1 MKPLIR
7 LLIVLLLAP
16 LPALAGSSSNSKEG
30 LAVRSAEQ
38 AMGAGQPEKAR
49 AALILA
55 LADSPDN
62 PYLLYNIALTHYAQ
76 KDYPKARE
84 ILLQVEGMDTQT
96 PLRALVLAQM
106 GNIEAH
112 IANEVYDRNPGD
124 SIDHLRRA
132 HQLFESALKADP
144 SQTIASAND
153 TPARNGLVGL
163 ILDRDGRQIEVAG
176 QSKNLSDR
184 IEKLMATQRDI
195 EEVIELDPGNG
206 TARSLRAKTR
216 DGLISALVEMGDAD
230 IGKAAAV
237 LEITKNERSLHEA
250 LDDARTGANAYRDAL
265 LLQPDSNPI
274 KEKLQKANAL
284 TAQILVAI
292 GTRNLNDAET
302 ANAKKKPEE
311 LENALQNFQEAT
323 EVDPDDATAQKMQ
336 AETSKALADLY
347 EKTADNLVA
356 KAEQQNRPD
365 GEAESRTEAHE
376 NYTEAQHHAPENAEL
391 KAKTDENARALAK
404 LLDKTGTEKLDQGI
418 ALTKSEPDKAVA
430 TLESAS
436 SDLSRAAQLMQE
448 HGLNADATEKAKA
461 QAEAAMNQLNQNPA
475 EAARKS
481 ADTAKQAAQS
491 AEQSSTQAEQA
502 AAKAEVEKSSAA
514 QQAAQSPQKA
524 QKASEQSAQAAQRA
538 SEAAKSAQSAAE
550 QAAQAQ
556 QQGQSEQAVSAAK
569 QAEQQSQKALTAAN
583 QAAQSANQ
591 AKQPGSQTPSPQ
603 DSAQAASKAAQ
614 QAQAAAQAAQ
624 TASQQKNAQSANQAA
639 QQAKAAAQQAQ
650 SSAQQAAQQMP
661 QSASASAAAQS
672 AQQAQQSAN
681 TAQAAAQQAMLNQL
695 SQSSESALKALHE
708 ARDQAAAMSVSNGD
722 AERSADKPPSYQSM
736 AYVLKGKDFN
746 KKKGGGSNSR
756 IGTGQANFN
765 TQAMKKPARDW

>member
-49 AALILA
+49 ATLILA

-206 TARSLRAKTR
+206 TARSLRAKIR

-481 ADTAKQAAQS
+481 ADAAKQAAQS
-491 AEQSSTQAEQA
+491 AEQSSKQAEQA
-502 AAKAEVEKSSAA
+502 AAKADAEKGSAA
-514 QQAAQSPQKA
+514 Q
-524 QKASEQSAQAAQRA
+524 SAQQSAQRA
-538 SEAAKSAQSAAE
+538 SEAATSAQYAAE

-556 QQGQSEQAVSAAK
+556 QQGKSEQAVSAAK
-569 QAEQQSQKALTAAN
+569 QAEQQSQKASAAAN

-591 AKQPGSQTPSPQ
+591 AKQPGSQPPSPQ
-603 DSAQAASKAAQ
+603 ESAQA
-614 QAQAAAQAAQ
+614 
-624 TASQQKNAQSANQAA
+624 
-639 QQAKAAAQQAQ
+639 
-650 SSAQQAAQQMP
+650 
-661 QSASASAAAQS
+661 

-708 ARDQAAAMSVSNGD
+708 ARDQAAAMSVSKGD

-736 AYVLKGKDFN
+736 AYVLTGKDFN
-746 KKKGGGSNSR
+746 KKKGGGSNE
-756 IGTGQANFN
+756 GQANFN